1 MSERKVRV
9 ALLFGGRSGEH
20 AISAATAA
28 GVLKAIDREKYDV
41 IPVGITRDGKWVV
54 ASDDPAVWE
63 LRSDRLAEVTAAS
76 GSEVVLSSSSDGPQL
91 QVLEPG
97 SVPAVLGQVD
107 VVFPVLHGPF
117 GEDGTVQG
125 LLELADVRYVGSGVL
140 ASAVGMDKAYMKLVF
155 TAHGLPVGRH
165 VVVTERDWSQRREDV
180 LTRVKELQL
189 PVFVKPARAGSSL
202 GVTRVADL
210 ADLERAVEDA
220 QVHDPKVLVEEG
232 IEGREIECAVLGGRG
247 DGPPRASV
255 PGEILVDE
263 AARDFYDFEAK
274 YIDEATARLEIPADL
289 PPAVA
294 ERVRDLAVR
303 AFEAIG
309 AEGIA
314 RVDTFVTTDGQVVLN
329 EINTM
334 PGFTPISMY
343 PKMWEASGL
352 AYPDLIDELIQLA
365 LERRT
370 GLRDGV
376 TSNRLDR
383 SRQDGGPA
391 TTARASRSR
400 ATSPSV
406 VPLAVQAK
414 GNTEVSVVP
423 GVIAVSRTTKLP
435 SAPTMKS
442 ERETSR
448 RPRVRWALRATS
460 PSSSSSSSGR
470 SGRSSD
476 TNSAV

>member
-1 MSERKVRV
+1 MSQRKVRV

-41 IPVGITRDGKWVV
+41 IPVGITRDGQWVV
-54 ASDDPAVWE
+54 ASDDPAIWE
-63 LRSDRLAEVTAAS
+63 LRSDRLPEVTSAS
-76 GSEVVLSSSSDGPQL
+76 GSEVMLSSSSDGPQL
-91 QVLEPG
+91 QVLEAG

-140 ASAVGMDKAYMKLVF
+140 ASAVGMDKHYMKLVF
-155 TAHGLPVGRH
+155 AAHGLPVGRH
-165 VVVTERDWSQRREDV
+165 VVVTPRDWSQRREDV
-180 LTRVKELQL
+180 FTRVKELQL

-202 GVTRVADL
+202 GVTRVDDL

-220 QVHDPKVLVEEG
+220 QAHDPKVLVEEG

-247 DGPPRASV
+247 DTAPRASV
-255 PGEILVDE
+255 PGEIVVDH
-263 AARDFYDFEAK
+263 AARAFYDFEAK
-274 YIDEATARLEIPADL
+274 YIDEGPVRLETPADL
-289 PPAVA
+289 PPAVS
-294 ERVRDLAVR
+294 ERVRDLSIR

-314 RVDTFVTTDGQVVLN
+314 RVDTFVTPDGEVVLN

-343 PKMWEASGL
+343 PRMWEASGL

-365 LERRT
+365 LDRRT
-370 GLRDGV
+370 GLR
-376 TSNRLDR
+376 
-383 SRQDGGPA
+383 
-391 TTARASRSR
+391 
-400 ATSPSV
+400 
-406 VPLAVQAK
+406 
-414 GNTEVSVVP
+414 
-423 GVIAVSRTTKLP
+423 
-435 SAPTMKS
+435 
-442 ERETSR
+442 
-448 RPRVRWALRATS
+448 
-460 PSSSSSSSGR
+460 
-470 SGRSSD
+470 
-476 TNSAV
+476 

>member
-1 MSERKVRV
+1 MSQGPSHDKVRV

-28 GVLKAIDREKYDV
+28 GVLKAIDRDKYDV
-41 IPVGITRDGKWVV
+41 LPVGITRDGRWVV

-63 LRSDRLAEVTAAS
+63 LRSGRLPEVTAAA
-76 GSEVVLSSSSDGPQL
+76 GSEVVLSASVDGPQL
-91 QVLEPG
+91 QVLEAG
-97 SVPAVLGQVD
+97 SVPEVLSQVD

-140 ASAVGMDKAYMKLVF
+140 ASAVGMDKHYMKLVF
-155 TAHGLPVGRH
+155 AAHGLPVGPY
-165 VVVTERDWSQRREDV
+165 VVVTPRDWSQRREDV
-180 LTRVKELQL
+180 LTRVKDLRL

-202 GVTRVADL
+202 GVTRVDDL

-232 IEGREIECAVLGGRG
+232 LEGREIECAVLGGRG
-247 DGPPRASV
+247 DDAPRASV
-255 PGEILVDE
+255 VGEIVVDV
-263 AARDFYDFEAK
+263 AAGVFYDFEAK
-274 YIDEATARLEIPADL
+274 YIEDDTARLDIPADV
-289 PPAVA
+289 PDTVS
-294 ERVRDLAVR
+294 ERVRELAVR

-314 RVDTFVTTDGQVVLN
+314 RVDTFVDAEGQVVLN

-343 PKMWEASGL
+343 PKLWEASGL

-370 GLRDGV
+370 GLR
-376 TSNRLDR
+376 
-383 SRQDGGPA
+383 
-391 TTARASRSR
+391 
-400 ATSPSV
+400 
-406 VPLAVQAK
+406 
-414 GNTEVSVVP
+414 
-423 GVIAVSRTTKLP
+423 
-435 SAPTMKS
+435 
-442 ERETSR
+442 
-448 RPRVRWALRATS
+448 
-460 PSSSSSSSGR
+460 
-470 SGRSSD
+470 
-476 TNSAV
+476 